1 MKYFFVFIL
10 FFSTFLSAQTTKK
23 TDSIPYYSNLAD
35 YNIQINKPEK
45 AILYTQKAIVFCEK
59 SNDIEEQTNQTFK
72 LGKIYFNENE
82 YEKAAKAFHKSLF
95 LYKKL
100 PPYYT
105 IASVY
110 YYLGL
115 TNIEKEKYSLAAIY
129 FDKSEAI
136 FNSLKI
142 KDT

>member
-45 AILYTQKAIVFCEK
+45 AILYTQKAIVFCKK

-82 YEKAAKAFHKSLF
+82 YEKAAKALKG
-95 LYKKL
+95 
-100 PPYYT
+100 
-105 IASVY
+105 IAK
-110 YYLGL
+110 
-115 TNIEKEKYSLAAIY
+115 IAAINA
-129 FDKSEAI
+129 DS
-136 FNSLKI
+136 
-142 KDT
+142 